1 MPINAQSC
9 CLSERVQLCCLPTL
23 LQAILCADQQR
34 GNRAGPPTPCCVAA
48 SVLHQ
53 WDAAFIPGGV
63 TRVWFNT
70 HTGVR
75 MNF

>member
-48 SVLHQ
+48 SILHQ

-63 TRVWFNT
+63 TWVWFNT